1 MKKFTTTFFLLMAMV
16 LLLPTEVK
24 AWDNLYLS
32 STIDDKWDSQ
42 ATTLITRT
50 DGNNFSYEIPTNKL
64 GTDIFFRL
72 WEKENDNRTHKI
84 VPADGDK
91 TPLVKGSES
100 KGLQDPDETSGIN
113 QTCWKI
119 EGNKYSSCKIVVTY
133 KQISNEWGWWV
144 SIEATEKPDAYVP
157 TLDNKDEISCFVEV
171 PPIINKVKIW
181 AWNGS
186 TNYTGDKYENRPSLD
201 PKGYT
206 TDGNKIFKWTY
217 SGTETTA
224 PSKVVFSKGGDAE
237 TDKFAKNIP
246 FTNHGYYVYDGTKNI
261 ESYSKIIKDVSGG
274 ETTTT
279 ATLTYG
285 RKPVEGTEAD
295 GVYTFANIPY
305 TAFNGTS
312 VSFQLKT
319 VTNGDTTYYNMPNGT
334 TSINAG
340 QGYTATASASVSNWK
355 YTKTTAPN
363 NGTFTVTLNTNDNNI
378 VTLTDNT
385 SYTEAPTPVTGQNLY
400 LVGNFMSNDRDNINY
415 DCEYFKLKDNGDNTY
430 SIDIPATITVNFQ
443 LLTSDG
449 VKKVIYGPTDGKCS
463 INTTN
468 PQKTKTV
475 TGKLAKTEQ
484 TLSNYWAMSDRSSG
498 EQNKEED
505 GMYTVTVTVD
515 ENGTPVE
522 WSITHDNLTRVA
534 YFLSNM
540 EHAALQPSYNTRT
553 QATQAFNNVHFGNV
567 YLPAGAK
574 CYVVSNIGGYFYSG
588 GGDDMLQTKTKL
600 YLQGNKSGTKP
611 DGVDDN
617 TKVYPIAGG
626 AIPFMVSETKST
638 SGLFEYAPARGHGS
652 YVYEGIK
659 GEVILKEDRGDKE
672 GTVLPSIQSMKI
684 SGPGVGNDTWELDD
698 AVVMTYNPSDNCW
711 EATIN
716 TTAPAGN
723 KFRFVA
729 NDDWNVNWG
738 EDGIA
743 ARIPYDGD
751 GKGSPATIKD
761 PNEVKVDLGN
771 NYSSHDNVNT
781 SIPDIIFNRNGG
793 RWTIK
798 FYIETI
804 PVVGEES
811 FTYKFRYTINGY
823 KSVLRTYCMPEN
835 RKPTDENI
843 KIYGAYA
850 FDDESGEVK
859 LYEMNYIPANEG
871 VILIGTGVDNV
882 GADIYT
888 PKESET
894 KYKKIADTNYKN
906 YLVGVLKN
914 TTVNASVFDG
924 AGKRTGRNFFFNYLS
939 NTRYYTEGD
948 VDYLGFFRVKSGSTC
963 RANYAYLSLPTT
975 VLTWNGQTLDD
986 VLEDGTSTLSKGIK
1000 MVFGIADED
1009 FGSVTGIND
1018 IQKEVKADNSY
1029 YTLQGI
1035 RVNTPSKGIY
1045 IHNGRKVVIK

>member
-72 WEKENDNRTHKI
+72 WEKENNNITHKI

-100 KGLQDPDETSGIN
+100 KGLQDPNETSGIN

-133 KQISNEWGWWV
+133 KQIGNEWGWWV

-171 PPIINKVKIW
+171 PPTINEVKIW

-186 TNYTGDKYENRPSLD
+186 TNYTGNSYADRPSLAL
-201 PKGYT
+201 KGYT

-217 SGTETTA
+217 SGTETKA
-224 PSKVVFSKGGDAE
+224 PSKVIFSKGGNAD
-237 TDKFAKNIP
+237 TDKFSNEIA

-261 ESYSKIIKDVSGG
+261 ESYSDIITNVSGG

-285 RKPVEGTEAD
+285 SKYVEGTEAD

-319 VTNGDTTYYNMPNGT
+319 VTNGVTTYYNMPNGT

-340 QGYTATASASVSNWK
+340 QGYTATASTSGSDWT
-355 YTKTTAPN
+355 YTKDTAPN
-363 NGTFTVTLNTNDNNI
+363 KGSFSVTLDKGL
-378 VTLTDNT
+378 VTLIDKT
-385 SYTEAPTPVTGQNLY
+385 STSTTPTPTPVTGKNIY
-400 LVGNFMSNDRDNINY
+400 FVGDLFDNQTAIDYN
-415 DCEYFKLKDNGDNTY
+415 CRYFKMTDNGDNTY
-430 SIDIPATITVNFQ
+430 SIDLPATLTVKAQ
-443 LLTSDG
+443 LLVVDG
-449 VKKVIYGPTDGKCS
+449 ETETVYGPNVNGYGISNTWPNGNDGS
-463 INTTN
+463 VEDQ
-468 PQKTKTV
+468 PLAAGEKTPAKYWSFNDR
-475 TGKLAKTEQ
+475 GLA
-484 TLSNYWAMSDRSSG
+484 S
-498 EQNKEED
+498 D
-505 GMYTVTVTVD
+505 GMYTLTVKLND
-515 ENGTPVE
+515 EGVPTT
-522 WSITHDNLTRVA
+522 WSIKHDLLTRVA
-534 YFLSNM
+534 YFIADT
-540 EHAALQPSYNTRT
+540 EG
-553 QATQAFNNVHFGNV
+553 ATVHPAYSKRNNENASGDNKYFGSI
-567 YLPAGAK
+567 YLPAKTG
-574 CYVVSNIGGYFYSG
+574 CYVISNITKQSDSG
-588 GGDDMLQTKTKL
+588 NHDLRKTTTKF
-600 YLQGNKSGTKP
+600 YLQGNETGGNPITGASK
-611 DGVDDN
+611 D
-617 TKVYPIAGG
+617 TKVFPVQYNGSATIYQPFVFNATEGMQYLLEYNPTQGEDEIAMKYGYVGGEVQVRKGG
-626 AIPFMVSETKST
+626 A
-638 SGLFEYAPARGHGS
+638 L
-652 YVYEGIK
+652 
-659 GEVILKEDRGDKE
+659 GELVVK
-672 GTVLPSIQSMKI
+672 SMKI
-684 SGPGVGNDTWELDD
+684 VGPAIKGDGWDLTANALD
-698 AVVMTYNPSDNCW
+698 MTYNLSENCW
-711 EATIN
+711 EVTFD
-716 TTAPAGN
+716 TTNPAGEY
-723 KFRFVA
+723 FRFVA
-729 NDDWNVNWG
+729 NDDWKSHWIENG
-738 EDGIA
+738 TTDEDKA
-743 ARIPYDGD
+743 KIPYDGA
-751 GKGSPATIKD
+751 GVGQPATVAV
-761 PNEVKVDLGN
+761 PNEVSYTPEERAESNKE
-771 NYSSHDNVNT
+771 Y
-781 SIPDIIFNRNGG
+781 DIIFNRNVG
-793 RWTIK
+793 RWTVK
-798 FYIETI
+798 FYIET
-804 PVVGEES
+804 ES
-811 FTYKFRYTINGY
+811 DQGGNYFKYKFRYTINGY
-823 KSVLRTYCMPEN
+823 RSVLRTYCMEGN

-850 FDDESGEVK
+850 FDDKSGKVK

-871 VILIGTGVDNV
+871 VILIGTGVDYV
-882 GADIYT
+882 KADPYT
-888 PKESET
+888 PAGET
-894 KYKKIADTNYKN
+894 KYKNIADTNYNN
-906 YLVGVLKN
+906 YLVGVLADTK
-914 TTVNASVFDG
+914 VNASVFEG
-924 AGKRTGRNFFFNYLS
+924 NKRTGRNFFFNYLS
-939 NTRYYTEGD
+939 NTGYYEDGAT
-948 VDYLGFFRVKSGSTC
+948 DYLGFFRVQSGSTC
-963 RANYAYLSLPTT
+963 MANYAYLYLPTT